1 MKRKLLSV
9 IAVVIL
15 TAGLVILIV
24 PRISNRVGE
33 QIAHTTIEDFK
44 ALKSSELVPSDYY
57 EVTEIGRKEGS
68 AYVMPDFY
76 EPEAKTRSYLFKVTS
91 GDSNTTTIPTWT
103 TDGNPYEITGKLEV
117 GQKYKL
123 HEMKTLT
130 EYKLSSDVTFTVQDT
145 AEVQTVKMINRKK
158 TGQVEIKKYDGNGQ
172 ALVGAQWKI
181 YTSDN
186 AEVTFYRVS
195 EGMYTYT
202 ESGSVTTLSTVNTT
216 LTAINLP
223 LGSYYL
229 VETSAPSGKMAN
241 GKKIPFTIAP
251 DSTQTLNLTI
261 SVKDNN
267 IIMPNTGSRGQLA
280 LYGSGFFSL
289 IAALAVLIY
298 YRKKIN

>member
-1 MKRKLLSV
+1 M
-9 IAVVIL
+9 
-15 TAGLVILIV
+15 
-24 PRISNRVGE
+24 
-33 QIAHTTIEDFK
+33 
-44 ALKSSELVPSDYY
+44 
-57 EVTEIGRKEGS
+57 
-68 AYVMPDFY
+68 
-76 EPEAKTRSYLFKVTS
+76 
-91 GDSNTTTIPTWT
+91 IPTWT

-123 HEMKTLT
+123 HEVKTLT

-145 AEVQTVKMINRKK
+145 TEVQTVKMINRKK

-172 ALVGAQWKI
+172 ALVAAQWKI

-202 ESGSVTTLSTVNTT
+202 ESGSVTTLSTVNAT

-229 VETSAPSGKMAN
+229 VETTAPSGKMAN

-267 IIMPNTGSRGQLA
+267 IIMPNTGSNGRFI
-280 LYGSGFFSL
+280 LYAVGVISF
-289 IAALAVLIY
+289 IAALAVFAY
-298 YRKKIN
+298 YRKKKNTISQNAPDEALF